1 MCSSYRALFLGTH
14 MPVTSQPHR
23 LSALL
28 SCLASAVLDTA
39 GAQAEGAVAGS
50 SCEVPAQGP
59 SQPQTVVPVEPADAA
74 AQDNA
79 DAGQVT
85 AQAVSAAMPP
95 PGPAAQNR
103 DVTIKDWEWLAMLL
117 SSLPAAMS

>member
-1 MCSSYRALFLGTH
+1 M
-14 MPVTSQPHR
+14 
-23 LSALL
+23 
-28 SCLASAVLDTA
+28 A

-117 SSLPAAMS
+117 SSLPAAMSWPSSSCVYLYLFLVNLVVMGSYLNP